1 MPVLDRFLLDDKVAM
16 VTGAGR
22 GLGKAM
28 AVALAEAGADVVV
41 MARSKDQ
48 IEQTAEEIRR
58 LGRRALP
65 LAVDITQGDQIQVSV
80 EKTLDIFGHIHILV
94 NNAGTALVKPLV
106 PLPGFAEEIT
116 REDLLRVLETNL
128 IGPFFLT
135 QAVGRHFMEKGRGR
149 VINVT
154 SVTAMRAGSYQTTYA
169 SSKAAIL
176 QFTRALANEWGRYNI
191 NVNAIAPGAFHTE
204 MSRKVYEDEKLLRQ
218 MHARIPMYRSGQ
230 LEEIGPAV
238 VFLASEASNYIT
250 GTVIYVDGGYMIY

>member
-1 MPVLDRFLLDDKVAM
+1 MPVLDRFRLDDKVAM

-28 AVALAEAGADVVV
+28 AIALGEAGADVAV

-48 IEQTAEEIRR
+48 LEQTAEEIRK
-58 LGRRALP
+58 LGRRALV
-65 LAVDITQGDQIQVSV
+65 LAMDITKADQIRASV
-80 EKTLDIFGHIHILV
+80 QKTLDTLGHIHILV

-106 PLPGFAEEIT
+106 PLPGFSEEIT
-116 REDLLRVLETNL
+116 RDDLLRVLETNL

-135 QAVGRHFMEKGRGR
+135 QAVGRHFIEKKRGR

-154 SVTAMRAGSYQTTYA
+154 SVTAIRAGSHQTTYA

-176 QFTRALANEWGRYNI
+176 QFTRALANEWARYGI
-191 NVNAIAPGAFHTE
+191 NVNAVAPGAFHTE
-204 MSRKVYEDEKLLRQ
+204 MSRKLYEDEKLLKQ
-218 MHARIPMYRSGQ
+218 MHSRIPMHRSGR
-230 LEEIGPAV
+230 LDEIGPAV

-250 GTVIYVDGGYMIY
+250 GTILYVDGGYMVF